1 MPLLFKSC
9 WIFGVPSKLESGLLV
24 CVGVLVKHLM
34 STESNVGMCVVRLS
48 VGTDFWTSPLWYLF
62 IHNLLVLGRQE

>member
-9 WIFGVPSKLESGLLV
+9 WIFGVPSKLESGLLA

-34 STESNVGMCVVRLS
+34 STESSVEMCAFRV
-48 VGTDFWTSPLWYLF
+48 
-62 IHNLLVLGRQE
+62 